1 MKTQDQYEQHNSDSL
16 EEGWEAVE
24 EYLQDALSIS
34 WDTCHKI
41 YLAMDETEAAWFAKN
56 YDEATVK
63 GSPEEML
70 ETIKEWWD
78 ESCELR
84 FVNAVWH
91 NEDDPN
97 AGFVS
102 LISQFATDEEP
113 CGECGET
120 WCDGSC
126 GDDDEDE
133 DGDEDEDEEI

>member
-1 MKTQDQYEQHNSDSL
+1 MKTYEQHDSDNL
-16 EEGWEAVE
+16 TEGWEAVE

-41 YLAMDETEAAWFAKN
+41 YLAMDETEAEWFAAN

-78 ESCELR
+78 ASCPLR
-84 FVNAVWH
+84 FVSAVWH
-91 NEDDPN
+91 DSEDPN

-102 LISQFATDEEP
+102 LISQFANDGEESCP
-113 CGECGET
+113 LCEET

-126 GDDDEDE
+126 EDEDDDDDEDE
-133 DGDEDEDEEI
+133 EV